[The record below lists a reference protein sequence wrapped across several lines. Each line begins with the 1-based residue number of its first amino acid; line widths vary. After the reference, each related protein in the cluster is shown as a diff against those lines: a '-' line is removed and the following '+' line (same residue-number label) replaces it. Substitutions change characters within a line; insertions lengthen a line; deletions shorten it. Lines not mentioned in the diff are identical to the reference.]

1 VFTDPP
7 IGSVGKTEQQLR
19 EEKVEYKVVQTIFP
33 KNSRAHL
40 MKLKRG
46 IMKLLYNKKDQILG
60 CHIIGEG
67 ADILI
72 HEIVPLIHLS
82 NGLSIF
88 RKLIHAHPTLSELYR
103 NLQELI
109 GFF

>member
-1 VFTDPP
+1 
-7 IGSVGKTEQQLR
+7 
-19 EEKVEYKVVQTIFP
+19 
-33 KNSRAHL
+33 

-46 IMKLLYNKKDQILG
+46 IMKLLYNNEDQILG

-72 HEIVPLIHLS
+72 HEIVPLIHLP
-82 NGLSIF
+82 NGMQTF
-88 RKLIHAHPTLSELYR
+88 QELIHAHPTLSELYR
-103 NLQELI
+103 NLQEQI

>member
-1 VFTDPP
+1 
-7 IGSVGKTEQQLR
+7 
-19 EEKVEYKVVQTIFP
+19 
-33 KNSRAHL
+33 

-46 IMKLLYNKKDQILG
+46 IMKLLYNNEDQILG

-72 HEIVPLIHLS
+72 HEIVTLIHLP
-82 NGLSIF
+82 NGMQIF

-103 NLQELI
+103 NLQEQI

>member
-1 VFTDPP
+1 
-7 IGSVGKTEQQLR
+7 
-19 EEKVEYKVVQTIFP
+19 
-33 KNSRAHL
+33 

-46 IMKLLYNKKDQILG
+46 IVKLLYNDNEQILG
-60 CHIIGEG
+60 CHIIGDH

-72 HEIVPLIHLS
+72 HEIVPLIHHP

-88 RKLIHAHPTLSELYR
+88 RKMVHAHPTLSELYK
-103 NLQELI
+103 NLQEQI

>member
-1 VFTDPP
+1 
-7 IGSVGKTEQQLR
+7 
-19 EEKVEYKVVQTIFP
+19 
-33 KNSRAHL
+33 

-46 IMKLLYNKKDQILG
+46 IMKLLYNNENQILG

-72 HEIVPLIHLS
+72 QEIVPLIHLQE
-82 NGLSIF
+82 GLLIF

-103 NLQELI
+103 NLQEQI